1 MHHAT
6 RIRPAVAGLRHC
18 QHAHARRSPLVTAD
32 HRADAL
38 VTLRGWAEATGR
50 AHNTVSR
57 KWRYRPGFP
66 QPASRRPR
74 PGAGGPGEA
83 LYRRADLDT
92 WLAAQ
97 ERTGP
102 VPAEITRPGPGELV
116 ALYQFADLIGRRHAT
131 VYQYR
136 RKPGF
141 PQPADGV
148 RYWLGDLLAWWND
161 PANRPGQGRGGGGWR
176 RRPGSAGD

>member
-1 MHHAT
+1 MT
-6 RIRPAVAGLRHC
+6 RSQHRH
-18 QHAHARRSPLVTAD
+18 D
-32 HRADAL
+32 EL
-38 VTLRGWAEATGR
+38 VTLREWAQATGR
-50 AHNTVSR
+50 AYNTVTR

-66 QPASRRPR
+66 QPASRLPR

-83 LYRRADLDT
+83 LYRRAELDA
-92 WLAAQ
+92 WLAGQ
-97 ERTGP
+97 EHTGP
-102 VPAEITRPGPGELV
+102 ARADLTGRHRDELV

-136 RKPGF
+136 TRPGF

-148 RYWLGDLLAWWND
+148 RYRLGDLLAWWND

-176 RRPGSAGD
+176 RSAPGMAE